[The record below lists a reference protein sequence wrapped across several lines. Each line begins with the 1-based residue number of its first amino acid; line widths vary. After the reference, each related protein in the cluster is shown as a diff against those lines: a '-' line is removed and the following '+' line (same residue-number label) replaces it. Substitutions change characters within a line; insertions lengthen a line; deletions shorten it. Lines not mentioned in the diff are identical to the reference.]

1 MSHQTAGKRSANGV
15 GEAMGDDEEGKPT
28 GPSEPLV
35 ALARFSGHGLTLAI
49 STGMFLFLGW
59 WVDGRL
65 GSTPV
70 LTILGALLGAGAGFY
85 SLLRDL
91 MIRPEDGGSGEGP
104 QDRGS
109 DGGKG

>member
-1 MSHQTAGKRSANGV
+1 
-15 GEAMGDDEEGKPT
+15 MGDDEGGRPP

-65 GSTPV
+65 GTTPI
-70 LTILGALLGAGAGFY
+70 LTILGAFLGAGAGFY

-91 MIRPEDGGSGEGP
+91 MIRPEDEGGGEGP
-104 QDRGS
+104 TPRGPDGGS
-109 DGGKG
+109 NGGKG

>member
-1 MSHQTAGKRSANGV
+1 
-15 GEAMGDDEEGKPT
+15 MGDDEEGRRS

-65 GSTPV
+65 GTTPI

-91 MIRPEDGGSGEGP
+91 MIRPEDGAAGEGT
-104 QDRGS
+104 QDDGS
-109 DGGKG
+109 DGSSDGSRG